1 VVLTALEHAIATM
14 SEPATENGAGPD
26 GLDVEAGDITLLL
39 AEWRAGSRAALERL
53 LERVYAELR
62 RLAAERLTGRK
73 IALDPTE
80 LVNELMLRLLRE
92 PPLARDRRH
101 FFRIAALAFRQLL
114 VDQARRAMAQRR
126 QCEITEIT
134 LERVSAPFATVSIER
149 WLDIEAAL
157 RELEGL
163 DQRKARVCELVLLMG
178 ITQRDAAD
186 VLEISL
192 ATLEREL
199 RFVRAWLGERLAP

>member
-1 VVLTALEHAIATM
+1 MKDPA
-14 SEPATENGAGPD
+14 SESGTGLGGAGAA
-26 GLDVEAGDITLLL
+26 VGDITLLL
-39 AEWRAGSRAALERL
+39 GEWRAGSRVALERL

-62 RLAAERLTGRK
+62 RLAAARLAGRR

-80 LVNELMLRLLRE
+80 LVNELMLRLLRD
-92 PPLARDRRH
+92 PPQARDRQH

-114 VDQARRAMAQRR
+114 VDHARRAMAQRR
-126 QCEITEIT
+126 QGEVAEIT
-134 LERVSAPFATVSIER
+134 LNNIAAPFASASADR

-157 RELEGL
+157 RELDAL
-163 DQRKARVCELVLLMG
+163 DERKARVCELVLLLG
-178 ITQRDAAD
+178 LSQPDAAA

-199 RFVRAWLGERLAP
+199 RFVRAWLAERLAP